1 MRVALI
7 RTEYVI
13 PVPKS
18 LPSSLGVATI
28 KHQKHHIHTYRQVRV
43 EVTARG
49 SWGTWEEPTV
59 VNSVAHCLQHNVRH
73 PLETKLGNFHPP
85 VFLHHLRLLE
95 LNLLKITT
103 LLHVIII
110 TLGEH
115 ERTWAVEGLTLC
127 GYLSLQTM
135 KVAIRLN
142 GFLKG
147 EKNHLK
153 IHTHT
158 HKKMFA

>member
-1 MRVALI
+1 MNEWLDRWTCVRVLHVCMSIEGGKGLSHTVRVALI

-43 EVTARG
+43 EVTAWG

-59 VNSVAHCLQHNVRH
+59 VNSVAHCLQHNVKH

-85 VFLHHLRLLE
+85 VFPQHLRLLE
-95 LNLLKITT
+95 LNLLKTTT

-110 TLGEH
+110 TLGE
-115 ERTWAVEGLTLC
+115 
-127 GYLSLQTM
+127 
-135 KVAIRLN
+135 
-142 GFLKG
+142 LKG
-147 EKNHLK
+147 LEQLK
-153 IHTHT
+153 D
-158 HKKMFA
+158 